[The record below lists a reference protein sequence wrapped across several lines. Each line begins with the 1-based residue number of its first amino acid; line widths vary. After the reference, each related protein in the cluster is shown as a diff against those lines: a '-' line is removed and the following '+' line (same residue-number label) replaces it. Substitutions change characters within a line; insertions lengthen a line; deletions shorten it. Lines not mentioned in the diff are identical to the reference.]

1 MKTAGVDLYNA
12 SVTKQ
17 FGTGGGGGSTTAT
30 TTTMQQQ
37 QQQKMEEDGDAI
49 MVNCRICYDQF
60 TSASDVFSL
69 GCKHSFCRS
78 CYGDYL
84 DNQIR
89 EGQLCIIARC
99 PEFKCLQTVT
109 ESVFQ
114 KLADPSLK
122 MNYDRYMLRNFIE
135 TYKNMKHCPAPGMMN
150 TMMMM
155 MSMMIVMTKIVMI
168 LMMMMIMMRRR
179 RRRIMMMKK
188 KIAILEVNTL
198 LNIVY

>member
-17 FGTGGGGGSTTAT
+17 FGTGGSTT

-49 MVNCRICYDQF
+49 IVNCRICYDQF

-135 TYKNMKHCPAPGMMN
+135 TYKNMKHCPAPGMMYVDDDDEYDDEYDDD
-150 TMMMM
+150 
-155 MSMMIVMTKIVMI
+155 SDDDSDDSDD
-168 LMMMMIMMRRR
+168 R
-179 RRRIMMMKK
+179 
-188 KIAILEVNTL
+188 LEVNVL
-198 LNIVY
+198 SYIVY

>member
-17 FGTGGGGGSTTAT
+17 FGTGGGGSTTATT

-49 MVNCRICYDQF
+49 IVNCRICYDQF

-135 TYKNMKHCPAPGMMN
+135 TYKNMKHCPAPGLMS
-150 TMMMM
+150 MMMM
-155 MSMMIVMTKIVMI
+155 MMYDDSDYDDGVDDCGNE
-168 LMMMMIMMRRR
+168 
-179 RRRIMMMKK
+179 
-188 KIAILEVNTL
+188 EVVVEEEEDHDDDEDGY
-198 LNIVY
+198 I